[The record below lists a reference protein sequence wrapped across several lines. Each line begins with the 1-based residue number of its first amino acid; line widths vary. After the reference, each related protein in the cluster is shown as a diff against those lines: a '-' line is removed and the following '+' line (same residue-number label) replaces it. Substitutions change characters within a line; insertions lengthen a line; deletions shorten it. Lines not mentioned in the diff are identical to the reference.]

1 MFSFSELHW
10 CVNIIPTKDNSSGCP
25 SQIYSPCANGLW
37 CNGILS
43 VTFIRQRM
51 HALTSREIFQLQ
63 VMKMQAAKMKSE
75 PPHGL
80 QNVLYCQLNP
90 DASMFSSVFC
100 EMSAWWIIY
109 PWIFQSCVSTTR
121 MPCEWT
127 IPRWAVVAAAMVEL
141 IEKLYSPKT
150 KPTCKRRP

>member
-10 CVNIIPTKDNSSGCP
+10 CVNIISTKDNSSGCP
-25 SQIYSPCANGLW
+25 SQMYSPCANGLW

-63 VMKMQAAKMKSE
+63 VMKMQAAKMKSK

-80 QNVLYCQLNP
+80 QNVLYCLLNP